1 MADIASQLRTARTD
15 AGIDIATAEYAT
27 KIRSKYLRALE
38 SGDWA
43 ALPEETAAKSFLR
56 TYGDYLGLDGRA
68 LVEVFKAGQVSVGD
82 PSSYAPLASGPRG
95 SGSGA
100 RRSWR
105 TWLVVVLVLILI
117 VGLFLIGTNSDA
129 SEATALV
136 DLSALGSVL

>member
-82 PSSYAPLASGPRG
+82 PSSYAPLASGARG
-95 SGSGA
+95 GGG

-105 TWLVVVLVLILI
+105 TWLVVALVLILI
-117 VGLFLIGTNSDA
+117 VGLFLIGTNSGG
-129 SEATALV
+129 SEAAALV
-136 DLSALGSVL
+136 GGSTFGSVL

>member
-95 SGSGA
+95 SGSGG

-105 TWLVVVLVLILI
+105 TWLAVALVLILI

-136 DLSALGSVL
+136 GGSALGSVL

>member
-56 TYGDYLGLDGRA
+56 TYGDYLDLDGRA

-82 PSSYAPLASGPRG
+82 PSSYAPLASGARG
-95 SGSGA
+95 SAG

-105 TWLVVVLVLILI
+105 TWLVVALVLILI
-117 VGLFLIGTNSDA
+117 VGLFLIGTSSDG

-136 DLSALGSVL
+136 SGSAFGSVL

>member
-43 ALPEETAAKSFLR
+43 ALPEETSAKSFLR
-56 TYGDYLGLDGRA
+56 TYADYLGLDGRA
-68 LVEVFKAGQVSVGD
+68 LVEIFKAGQVSSGD
-82 PSSYAPLASGPRG
+82 PLSYAPQSPYKAEKGRRG
-95 SGSGA
+95 
-100 RRSWR
+100 WR
-105 TWLVVVLVLILI
+105 TWFVVALVVILI

-129 SEATALV
+129 AAPAALIG
-136 DLSALGSVL
+136 SAVPFLVQ

>member
-43 ALPEETAAKSFLR
+43 ALPEETSAKSFLR
-56 TYGDYLGLDGRA
+56 TYADYLGLDGRA
-68 LVEVFKAGQVSVGD
+68 LVEVFKAGRESVGD
-82 PSSYAPLASGPRG
+82 PASYAPSAPYRDTGQ
-95 SGSGA
+95 

-105 TWLVVVLVLILI
+105 VWIAVALVIILI
-117 VGLFLIGTNSDA
+117 VALFLIGTNSDA
-129 SEATALV
+129 AQASVALTGT
-136 DLSALGSVL
+136 LPGSSL

>member
-15 AGIDIATAEYAT
+15 AGIDIATAEFAT

-43 ALPEETAAKSFLR
+43 ALPEETSAKSFLK
-56 TYGDYLGLDGRA
+56 TYADYLGLDGRA

-82 PSSYAPLASGPRG
+82 PASYAPSVPYGDNG
-95 SGSGA
+95 Q

-105 TWLVVVLVLILI
+105 AWIAVALVIILI

-129 SEATALV
+129 AQASVALTGT
-136 DLSALGSVL
+136 LPGSSL

>member
-1 MADIASQLRTARTD
+1 MEDIASQLRTARTN

-68 LVEVFKAGQVSVGD
+68 LVDVFKAGRVSVGE
-82 PSSYAPLASGPRG
+82 PSDYAPKTSGG
-95 SGSGA
+95 DGG

-129 SEATALV
+129 SEAAAFINGSAGR
-136 DLSALGSVL
+136 SAL

>member
-43 ALPEETAAKSFLR
+43 ALPEETSAKSFLR
-56 TYGDYLGLDGRA
+56 TYADYLGLDGRA
-68 LVEVFKAGQVSVGD
+68 MVEVFKAGQVSVGD
-82 PSSYAPLASGPRG
+82 PAIYAPMAPIADPRRG
-95 SGSGA
+95 
-100 RRSWR
+100 RSWR
-105 TWLVVVLVLILI
+105 TWVVVALVLVLI

-129 SEATALV
+129 AQAEALV
-136 DLSALGSVL
+136 QASALGAAL

>member
-1 MADIASQLRTARTD
+1 MADIASQLRSARTE

-43 ALPEETAAKSFLR
+43 ALPEETSAKSFLR

-68 LVEVFKAGQVSVGD
+68 LVEVFKAGQVANGE
-82 PSSYAPLASGPRG
+82 PTSYAPSSPYGDGPSGNR
-95 SGSGA
+95 
-100 RRSWR
+100 WR
-105 TWLVVVLVLILI
+105 TWLVVALVLILI

-129 SEATALV
+129 AQVA
-136 DLSALGSVL
+136 AIAGNRPLGSLL

>member
-43 ALPEETAAKSFLR
+43 ALPEETSAKSFLK
-56 TYGDYLGLDGRA
+56 TYADYLGLDGRA

-82 PSSYAPLASGPRG
+82 PASYAPSVPYRDKGQ
-95 SGSGA
+95 

-105 TWLVVVLVLILI
+105 TWIAVALVIILI

-129 SEATALV
+129 AQASVALV
-136 DLSALGSVL
+136 GTLPGSSL

>member
-1 MADIASQLRTARTD
+1 MADIATQLRTARTE

-82 PSSYAPLASGPRG
+82 PQSYAPSGVATGVGSRRG
-95 SGSGA
+95 
-100 RRSWR
+100 WR
-105 TWLVVVLVLILI
+105 TWLVVALVFALIA
-117 VGLFLIGTNSDA
+117 GLFLIGTNSDA
-129 SEATALV
+129 AELTAV
-136 DLSALGSVL
+136 VHGYSFGSIL

>member
-68 LVEVFKAGQVSVGD
+68 LVEVFKAGQVSFGD
-82 PSSYAPLASGPRG
+82 PSSYAPLT
-95 SGSGA
+95 SGSGGGGG
-100 RRSWR
+100 RRRWR
-105 TWLVVVLVLILI
+105 TWLVVALVLILI

-129 SEATALV
+129 SAAPAFV
-136 DLSALGSVL
+136 SGSAFGSVL

>member
-82 PSSYAPLASGPRG
+82 PSIYAPLASSPGGGG
-95 SGSGA
+95 S
-100 RRSWR
+100 RRWR
-105 TWLVVVLVLILI
+105 TWLVVALVLILI
-117 VGLFLIGTNSDA
+117 VGLFLIGTNSDG
-129 SEATALV
+129 SEVAAL
-136 DLSALGSVL
+136 AGGSVL

>member
-43 ALPEETAAKSFLR
+43 ALPEETSAKSFLK
-56 TYGDYLGLDGRA
+56 TYADYLGLDGRA
-68 LVEVFKAGQVSVGD
+68 LVEVFKAGQVSVSD
-82 PSSYAPLASGPRG
+82 PASYAPSAPYGDNG
-95 SGSGA
+95 Q

-105 TWLVVVLVLILI
+105 VWIAVALVIILI
-117 VGLFLIGTNSDA
+117 VGLFLIGTSSDA
-129 SEATALV
+129 AQASVALAGT
-136 DLSALGSVL
+136 LPGSSL

>member
-82 PSSYAPLASGPRG
+82 PSNYAPLTSGTGG
-95 SGSGA
+95 SGG

-105 TWLVVVLVLILI
+105 TWLVVALVLILI
-117 VGLFLIGTNSDA
+117 VGLFLIGTNSGG
-129 SEATALV
+129 SEEAALV
-136 DLSALGSVL
+136 GSSAFGSVL

>member
-1 MADIASQLRTARTD
+1 MPDIASQLRNARTE

-43 ALPEETAAKSFLR
+43 ALPEETSAKSFLR
-56 TYGDYLGLDGRA
+56 TYADYLGLDGRA

-82 PSSYAPLASGPRG
+82 PGSYAPSAPYRDRA
-95 SGSGA
+95 GA

-105 TWLVVVLVLILI
+105 TWLVVALVLILI
-117 VGLFLIGTNSDA
+117 VGLFLIGSNADA
-129 SEATALV
+129 AQ
-136 DLSALGSVL
+136 LSALVSAPAIGPVL

>member
-27 KIRSKYLRALE
+27 KIRAKYLRALE

-43 ALPEETAAKSFLR
+43 ALPEETSAKSFLK
-56 TYGDYLGLDGRA
+56 TYADYLGLDGRA
-68 LVEVFKAGQVSVGD
+68 LVEVFKAGTVSVD
-82 PSSYAPLASGPRG
+82 DASSYAPRAPYGAEV
-95 SGSGA
+95 A
-100 RRSWR
+100 RRGWR

-129 SEATALV
+129 GVPAALAG
-136 DLSALGSVL
+136 SAVPSLVP

>member
-43 ALPEETAAKSFLR
+43 ALPEETSAKSFLK
-56 TYGDYLGLDGRA
+56 TYADYLGLDGRA

-82 PSSYAPLASGPRG
+82 PASYAPSVPYGDNG
-95 SGSGA
+95 Q

-105 TWLVVVLVLILI
+105 AWIAVALVIILI

-129 SEATALV
+129 AQASVALTGT
-136 DLSALGSVL
+136 LPGSSL

>member
-43 ALPEETAAKSFLR
+43 ALPEETSAKSFLR

-68 LVEVFKAGQVSVGD
+68 LVEVFKAGQVSVSD
-82 PSSYAPLASGPRG
+82 PLSYAPRTPYGAEESGRG
-95 SGSGA
+95 
-100 RRSWR
+100 WR
-105 TWLVVVLVLILI
+105 TWLVVALVVILI
-117 VGLFLIGTNSDA
+117 VGLFLIGTSSDA
-129 SEATALV
+129 ATPAVLIDSSVPSLV
-136 DLSALGSVL
+136 P

>member
-1 MADIASQLRTARTD
+1 MADIASQLRAARTD

-43 ALPEETAAKSFLR
+43 ALPEETSAKSFLR

-82 PSSYAPLASGPRG
+82 PASYAPSAPYGDQGRQ
-95 SGSGA
+95 
-100 RRSWR
+100 RSWR
-105 TWLVVVLVLILI
+105 TWIVVALVIILI

-129 SEATALV
+129 AQASVVVAGALP
-136 DLSALGSVL
+136 GSSL

>member
-1 MADIASQLRTARTD
+1 MSDIASQLRTARTD

-43 ALPEETAAKSFLR
+43 ALPEETSAKSFLR

-82 PSSYAPLASGPRG
+82 PSSYAPRAPYGSETRRRG
-95 SGSGA
+95 
-100 RRSWR
+100 WR
-105 TWLVVVLVLILI
+105 TWLVVALVVILI

-129 SEATALV
+129 APPQALIHGA
-136 DLSALGSVL
+136 ALGLLP

>member
-15 AGIDIATAEYAT
+15 AGIDIATAEFAT

-43 ALPEETAAKSFLR
+43 ALPEETSAKSFLK
-56 TYGDYLGLDGRA
+56 TYADYLGLDGRA

-82 PSSYAPLASGPRG
+82 PASYAPSVPYGDTG
-95 SGSGA
+95 Q

-105 TWLVVVLVLILI
+105 AWIAVALVIILI

-129 SEATALV
+129 AQASVALTGT
-136 DLSALGSVL
+136 LPGSSL